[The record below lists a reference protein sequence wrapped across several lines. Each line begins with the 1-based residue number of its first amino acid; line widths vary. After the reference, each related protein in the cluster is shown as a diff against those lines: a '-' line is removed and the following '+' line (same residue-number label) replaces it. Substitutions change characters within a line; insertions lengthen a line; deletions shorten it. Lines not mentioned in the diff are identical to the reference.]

1 MRDNKY
7 FKNLKEIPFPYAE
20 KTYAGLDQR
29 DCFNLDTSLIAWLYE
44 HLQAYYDEANVSI
57 DLMEHKYS
65 INGEELNEK
74 ECIFRMIEDCK
85 IILDTWE
92 YENFAK
98 RDAAKNDLFD
108 VLKECIWSLW
118 Y

>member
-7 FKNLKEIPFPYAE
+7 FKNLKEIPFPYA
-20 KTYAGLDQR
+20 KLDQR
-29 DCFNLDTSLIAWLYE
+29 DCFNLDTSLFAWLYE
-44 HLQAYYDEANVSI
+44 HLQAYYDEASVSI
-57 DLMEHKYS
+57 DLMEYKYN

-85 IILDTWE
+85 IILDTSE
-92 YENFAK
+92 YENFAE
-98 RDAAKNDLFD
+98 RNDLFD

>member
-7 FKNLKEIPFPYAE
+7 FKKLETIPFPYAE
-20 KTYAGLDQR
+20 KGYPKLDKR
-29 DCFNLDTSLIAWLYE
+29 DCFNVDTSLIAWLYE
-44 HLQAYYDEANVSI
+44 HLQAYYDDANDYI
-57 DLMEHKYS
+57 DLEEHKYS

-74 ECIFRMIEDCK
+74 ECIFRMIKDCEF
-85 IILDTWE
+85 ILNTWE
-92 YENFAK
+92 YEKFEE

>member
-1 MRDNKY
+1 M
-7 FKNLKEIPFPYAE
+7 A
-20 KTYAGLDQR
+20 
-29 DCFNLDTSLIAWLYE
+29 
-44 HLQAYYDEANVSI
+44 LQAYYDEASVSI
-57 DLMEHKYS
+57 DLMEYKYN

-85 IILDTWE
+85 IILDTSE
-92 YENFAK
+92 YENFAE
-98 RDAAKNDLFD
+98 RNAAKN